1 MINLG
6 GRIFVIGGGDGRNY
20 SGDVEEF
27 DVENFVWKKVD
38 VGIIFP
44 RSDFSVVAVPVT
56 SVGCQDDEGFVDI
69 IDPRK

>member
-20 SGDVEEF
+20 SGDVEEY

-44 RSDFSVVAVPVT
+44 RSDFSVVAIPVT
-56 SVGCQDDEGFVDI
+56 FVGCQDDEGFVDI